1 MKKLLFLIPVIVFSC
16 SRKKEVSEIPVKN
29 NQTESGQERK
39 EEKQADSLQISKDVA
54 AAETQDIL
62 RISEGDKIIRT
73 VNSARIPTAISD
85 EFTDDRQQLI
95 IKIKNFDRQ
104 NISGKIT
111 PENPQMNIRFNQI
124 KLPDGSY
131 DGPFGRELTY
141 KSKDRGEVWLM
152 IGKSNMASGE
162 AKGKF
167 TVALQ

>member
-1 MKKLLFLIPVIVFSC
+1 MKKLLFLIPLIVFSC

-29 NQTESGQERK
+29 NQPQSVQEK
-39 EEKQADSLQISKDVA
+39 TEEKPADGVQISKDVKS
-54 AAETQDIL
+54 AETPQDIS
-62 RISEGDKIIRT
+62 RITEGDKIIRT
-73 VNSARIPTAISD
+73 VNRIPAAISD

-95 IKIKNFDRQ
+95 IKIKDFDRQ

-131 DGPFGRELTY
+131 DGPFGKELMY
-141 KSKDRGEVWLM
+141 KSREMGEVWLM

-162 AKGKF
+162 TKGKF